1 MQALFTFM
9 YTTLEISEL
18 RDRDTMFLEKGYVG
32 INKGS
37 KCRSTP
43 ELNWI
48 HWFLTSDCAVI
59 LSNVLEYCFNLIVLF
74 V

>member
-32 INKGS
+32 INKDS
-37 KCRSTP
+37 KCRLPP
-43 ELNWI
+43 ELNG
-48 HWFLTSDCAVI
+48 FTG
-59 LSNVLEYCFNLIVLF
+59 F
-74 V
+74 

>member
-18 RDRDTMFLEKGYVG
+18 RDPDTMFLEKGYVG

-37 KCRSTP
+37 KCKLTP
-43 ELNWI
+43 ELNWV

-59 LSNVLEYCFNLIVLF
+59 LSHF
-74 V
+74 